1 MNYIKHIRQFVG
13 HETLFTVGCG
23 VIIEKNEKILLQH
36 RVDEDCW
43 GIPGG
48 VMEIGE
54 SFEQTAIRETY
65 EETGLKMQNLQ
76 LFGLYSGD
84 SCFVEYP
91 NKDKMYSVQIIFKT
105 TEFAGELI
113 QTGEE
118 SRMHKFF
125 DREELPTNINPRQIS
140 FIQDWALNSRFPII
154 S

>member
-23 VIIEKNEKILLQH
+23 V
-36 RVDEDCW
+36 
-43 GIPGG
+43 
-48 VMEIGE
+48 MEIGE
-54 SFEQTAIRETY
+54 SFEQTAIRETI
-65 EETGLKMQNLQ
+65 EETGLKVQNLQ

-84 SCFVEYP
+84 GCFVEYP
-91 NKDKMYSVQIIFKT
+91 NKDKMYSVQIIFIT
-105 TEFAGELI
+105 TEFTGELI

-125 DREELPTNINPRQIS
+125 DIEELPTNINPRQIN
-140 FIQDWALNSRFPII
+140 FIQDWALNRRFPII

>member
-84 SCFVEYP
+84 KNTLC
-91 NKDKMYSVQIIFKT
+91 
-105 TEFAGELI
+105 A
-113 QTGEE
+113 
-118 SRMHKFF
+118 KFHY
-125 DREELPTNINPRQIS
+125 
-140 FIQDWALNSRFPII
+140 
-154 S
+154 